1 MILRRGVAS
10 VRSSLISSTRLPRNL
25 VFEIVDLAREYHEGI
40 ITSSDVQDVLE
51 GLELT
56 SGYSYD
62 ELYDLLNDYMDY
74 KN

>member
-1 MILRRGVAS
+1 M
-10 VRSSLISSTRLPRNL
+10 RSSLISSTRLPRNL